1 MTNLTA
7 DQRALL
13 SARDIQALGIPRALA
28 YQLLNRSDLPTVRLG
43 RRVFIFREPFFR
55 WLAEQAGEAVSVGE

>member
-13 SARDIQALGIPRALA
+13 SARDIQAEDSRAA
-28 YQLLNRSDLPTVRLG
+28 YQLIVLICQRYAG
-43 RRVFIFREPFFR
+43 RRCSFSRAVFDGGR
-55 WLAEQAGEAVSVGE
+55 ASGEAVSVGEKR